1 MKVSVALPE
10 GLSSGY
16 SRRAISPMRL
26 PNIANVSSRY
36 GSGSQM
42 LQVMTK
48 ISEKLC
54 VVLNESTTFLYLQ
67 ISSLMMKPSCFAQ
80 TPKRLWNLNL
90 RMFFFGVIAVLDEL
104 DEHRVVAQ
112 VVARVREQLK
122 RRVDEDHV
130 VLEKLRADVEH
141 LLRRRLCHDEVVELT
156 LPRGKP
162 VEGVEQPIENDER
175 ALSARDR
182 STASSQG
189 SSSTAL
195 TYRHEMP
202 CLAKADA
209 LSRRDTRHS
218 EPSCI
223 ATSDEPT

>member
-80 TPKRLWNLNL
+80 TPKRLWSLNL
-90 RMFFFGVIAVLDEL
+90 RMFFSV
-104 DEHRVVAQ
+104 
-112 VVARVREQLK
+112 
-122 RRVDEDHV
+122 
-130 VLEKLRADVEH
+130 
-141 LLRRRLCHDEVVELT
+141 
-156 LPRGKP
+156 
-162 VEGVEQPIENDER
+162 
-175 ALSARDR
+175 
-182 STASSQG
+182 
-189 SSSTAL
+189 
-195 TYRHEMP
+195 
-202 CLAKADA
+202 
-209 LSRRDTRHS
+209 
-218 EPSCI
+218 
-223 ATSDEPT
+223 

>member
-1 MKVSVALPE
+1 MELELADV
-10 GLSSGY
+10 
-16 SRRAISPMRL
+16 
-26 PNIANVSSRY
+26 
-36 GSGSQM
+36 
-42 LQVMTK
+42 
-48 ISEKLC
+48 
-54 VVLNESTTFLYLQ
+54 FL
-67 ISSLMMKPSCFAQ
+67 
-80 TPKRLWNLNL
+80 R
-90 RMFFFGVIAVLDEL
+90 VIAVLDEL

-182 STASSQG
+182 DHRIFAGLVVDGVDVQ
-189 SSSTAL
+189 A
-195 TYRHEMP
+195 
-202 CLAKADA
+202 
-209 LSRRDTRHS
+209 
-218 EPSCI
+218 
-223 ATSDEPT
+223 